1 VGKQVIG
8 ELSNT
13 FWCFFQFDFLLGFY
27 CESRL
32 RIGVNDSNLKTL
44 FVRVP
49 PLALSSSWKMSRTP
63 IHSRAKEPP
72 LCKRSSIPL
81 TVQGMAI

>member
-32 RIGVNDSNLKTL
+32 RIGVVEQSGSLGDCGGWRCRMEKG
-44 FVRVP
+44 R
-49 PLALSSSWKMSRTP
+49 
-63 IHSRAKEPP
+63 
-72 LCKRSSIPL
+72 
-81 TVQGMAI
+81 